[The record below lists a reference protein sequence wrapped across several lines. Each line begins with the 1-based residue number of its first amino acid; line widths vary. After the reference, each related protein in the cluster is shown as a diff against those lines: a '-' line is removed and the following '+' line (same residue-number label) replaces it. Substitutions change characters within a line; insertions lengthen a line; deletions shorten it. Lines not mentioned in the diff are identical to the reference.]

1 MIKTDQPAASPL
13 PDIGRVTFWEL
24 LRALREGWR
33 DFTRAPLYGLFFS
46 AFYVLCGAGLSYW
59 GAGTFTWTL
68 VLALGFPL
76 VAPFAA
82 VGLYEVSRRLEAEE
96 PLGWVSVLSVV
107 WAERGRQL
115 PWIGALL
122 VIILLFW
129 SFFAHM
135 SLALFFGNMQL
146 TNITTSWE
154 VFLTPNG
161 LALVAFEVLVGGL
174 VAMLT
179 FTITVVSMPLLLDR
193 ELDFMTAMGVSIR
206 TVLHNRAVMLLWAA
220 IIAVMLLV
228 AMVPMFLG
236 LFLALPVLGHA
247 TWHIYRRALFTP
259 LR

>member
-1 MIKTDQPAASPL
+1 MNETTQPAASPR
-13 PDIGRVTFWEL
+13 PEIGVVTFWEL
-24 LRALREGWR
+24 IRALREGWR
-33 DFTRAPLYGLFFS
+33 DFTRAPMYGLFFS
-46 AFYVLCGAGLSYW
+46 AFYVLCGAGLTVW

-68 VLALGFPL
+68 VLALGFPII
-76 VAPFAA
+76 APFAA
-82 VGLYEVSRRLEAEE
+82 VGLYEVSRRLEADE
-96 PLGWVSVLSVV
+96 PLGWSSVLSVV

-135 SLALFFGNMQL
+135 SLALFLGNMQL
-146 TNITTSWE
+146 INITTSWE
-154 VFLTPNG
+154 IFQSPTG
-161 LALVAFEVLVGGL
+161 IALIAFEIVVGGL
-174 VAMLT
+174 VALLT

-193 ELDFMTAMGVSIR
+193 EIDFMTAMGFSIR
-206 TVLHNRAVMLLWAA
+206 TVVRNRVVMLLWAA
-220 IIAVMLLV
+220 IIAVIVLV

-259 LR
+259 T